1 MHLVWTGVAHVLAAR
16 GDSSLDFV
24 LQEAAQGEVFAFG
37 NSEAGNDSVLFDSR
51 TEAVPLPGRRLQLH
65 RAARSSPACHR
76 RGPGWGSSGRTP
88 PPRDGAGELVHGFI
102 TRETP
107 GYEILPDWDTLGM
120 RASQSNT
127 TVLDGA
133 VVPAERIFRKLP
145 VGPNADPLI
154 FAIFA
159 CFETLLA
166 AVYTGI
172 GERALDARRWKR
184 CKRRTSFKNGGR
196 SYAQDPDIRWKVAEA
211 AMAMDALYPQL
222 SRVAADVDD
231 LADHGS
237 QWFPRLVGLKVRAT
251 ETARTVVDLA
261 IRVSGGSSYFRG
273 SELERLYRD
282 VLAGMFHPSDD
293 ESAHNT
299 VANAWLGPLETSPRR
314 TRIGGRG
321 VLDGA
326 LDLDDLPAQPEA
338 ASAAHIE
345 AAAFQFPFAVLG
357 MLHEPAAGLGQGIL
371 RTDRQYEVLVLLH
384 IVPFPPD
391 RAAQKMFFHCSP
403 FSSFSD

>member
-1 MHLVWTGVAHVLAAR
+1 MSPEDILPDSLLERIRGRAGGYDRDNAFFHEDLEELAAAGYLKIFVPASDGGLGLGLAAAAQLQRRLATAAPATALAVNMHLVWTGVAHVLAAR

-24 LQEAAQGEVFAFG
+24 LREAAQGEIFAFG

-51 TEAVPLPGRRLQLH
+51 TTAVPQPGGGYAFTGRKIFTSL
-65 RAARSSPACHR
+65 SPAWTR
-76 RGPGWGSSGRTP
+76 LGIFGKDASAG
-88 PPRDGAGELVHGFI
+88 DGEGQLVHGFI
-102 TRETP
+102 TRDTP
-107 GYEILPDWDTLGM
+107 GYKILADWDTLGM

-127 TVLDGA
+127 TVLDSA

-172 GERALDARRWKR
+172 GERALTLAVEAVKG
-184 CKRRTSFKNGGR
+184 RTSFKNGGR
-196 SYAQDPDIRWKVAEA
+196 SYAQDPDIRWKVADA

-222 SRVAADVDD
+222 SSVAADVDA
-231 LADHGS
+231 LADHGG
-237 QWFPRLVGLKVRAT
+237 QWFPKLVGVKVSAT

-299 VANAWLGPLETSPRR
+299 VANAWLGPLDT
-314 TRIGGRG
+314 
-321 VLDGA
+321 
-326 LDLDDLPAQPEA
+326 
-338 ASAAHIE
+338 
-345 AAAFQFPFAVLG
+345 
-357 MLHEPAAGLGQGIL
+357 
-371 RTDRQYEVLVLLH
+371 
-384 IVPFPPD
+384 
-391 RAAQKMFFHCSP
+391 
-403 FSSFSD
+403 

>member
-1 MHLVWTGVAHVLAAR
+1 MTPDQILTEPLLDRIRGRAARYDQENGFFTEDLEELAAAGYLKIFVPASDGGLGLGLEAAAQLQRRLATAAPATALAINMHLVWTGVAHVLAAR

-24 LQEAAQGEVFAFG
+24 LREAAQGEIFAFG

-51 TEAVPLPGRRLQLH
+51 TVATPRADGSYSFTGRKIFTSL
-65 RAARSSPACHR
+65 SPAWTRLGIFGKDHSAR
-76 RGPGWGSSGRTP
+76 QGE
-88 PPRDGAGELVHGFI
+88 GELVHGFI
-102 TRETP
+102 TRDTA
-107 GYEILPDWDTLGM
+107 GYEILDDWDTLGM

-133 VVPAERIFRKLP
+133 VVPADRIFRKLP

-166 AVYTGI
+166 AVYTGL
-172 GERALDARRWKR
+172 GERALVLGVDAV
-184 CKRRTSFKNGGR
+184 KRRTSLKNEGR

-222 SRVAADVDD
+222 AELSRDIDGLV
-231 LADHGS
+231 DHGS

-273 SELERLYRD
+273 TELERLYRD

-299 VANAWLGPLETSPRR
+299 VANAWLGPLETP
-314 TRIGGRG
+314 
-321 VLDGA
+321 
-326 LDLDDLPAQPEA
+326 
-338 ASAAHIE
+338 
-345 AAAFQFPFAVLG
+345 
-357 MLHEPAAGLGQGIL
+357 
-371 RTDRQYEVLVLLH
+371 
-384 IVPFPPD
+384 
-391 RAAQKMFFHCSP
+391 
-403 FSSFSD
+403 

>member
-1 MHLVWTGVAHVLAAR
+1 VTPEELLPDELLERIRGRAAAYDRDNAFFHEDLQELAAAGYLKLFVPASDGGAGLGLQAAAQCQRRLATAAPATALAVNMHLVWTGVAHVLAAR
-16 GDSSLDFV
+16 GDDSLAFV
-24 LQEAAQGEVFAFG
+24 LKEAAQGEVFAFG

-51 TEAVPLPGRRLQLH
+51 TTATPAPDGGYAFAGTKIFTSL
-65 RAARSSPACHR
+65 SPAWTR
-76 RGPGWGSSGRTP
+76 LGIFGKDPAA
-88 PPRDGAGELVHGFI
+88 RDGAGELVHGFI

-107 GYEILPDWDTLGM
+107 GYKILDDWDTLGM
-120 RASQSNT
+120 RASQSAT

-133 VVPAERIFRKLP
+133 AVPADRIFRKLP

-166 AVYTGI
+166 AVYTGL
-172 GERALDARRWKR
+172 GERALTVGVETA
-184 CKRRTSFKNGGR
+184 KRRTSFKNGGR

-211 AMAMDALYPQL
+211 AMAMDNLYPQL
-222 SRVAADVDD
+222 AAVTADVDA

-237 QWFPRLVGLKVRAT
+237 QWFPKLVGLKVNAT
-251 ETARTVVDLA
+251 ETARRVVDLA

-299 VANAWLGPLETSPRR
+299 VANAWLGPLE
-314 TRIGGRG
+314 
-321 VLDGA
+321 D
-326 LDLDDLPAQPEA
+326 
-338 ASAAHIE
+338 
-345 AAAFQFPFAVLG
+345 
-357 MLHEPAAGLGQGIL
+357 
-371 RTDRQYEVLVLLH
+371 
-384 IVPFPPD
+384 
-391 RAAQKMFFHCSP
+391 
-403 FSSFSD
+403 

>member
-1 MHLVWTGVAHVLAAR
+1 MTPDQILTEPLLERIRGRAAGYDLENAFFTEDLEELAAAGYLKIFVPAADGGLGLGLAAAAQLQRRLATAAPATALAINMHLVWTGVAHVLAAR

-24 LQEAAQGEVFAFG
+24 LREAAQGEIFAFG
-37 NSEAGNDSVLFDSR
+37 NSEAGNDSVLFDSQ
-51 TEAVPLPGRRLQLH
+51 TVATPHADGSYTFTGRKIFTSL
-65 RAARSSPACHR
+65 SPAWTR
-76 RGPGWGSSGRTP
+76 LGIFGKDGSARGGE
-88 PPRDGAGELVHGFI
+88 GELVHGFLG
-102 TRETP
+102 RDAS
-107 GYEILPDWDTLGM
+107 GYEILDDWDTLGM

-127 TVLDGA
+127 TVLHGA
-133 VVPAERIFRKLP
+133 VVPADRIFRKLP

-172 GERALDARRWKR
+172 GERALALGVEAV
-184 CKRRTSFKNGGR
+184 KRRTSLKNEGR

-222 SRVAADVDD
+222 AELSRDVDEVV
-231 LADHGS
+231 DHGG

-299 VANAWLGPLETSPRR
+299 VANAWLGRLETP
-314 TRIGGRG
+314 
-321 VLDGA
+321 
-326 LDLDDLPAQPEA
+326 
-338 ASAAHIE
+338 
-345 AAAFQFPFAVLG
+345 
-357 MLHEPAAGLGQGIL
+357 
-371 RTDRQYEVLVLLH
+371 
-384 IVPFPPD
+384 
-391 RAAQKMFFHCSP
+391 
-403 FSSFSD
+403 

>member
-1 MHLVWTGVAHVLAAR
+1 MTPDQILTEPLLERIRARAARYDRENAFFTEDLEELAAAGYLRMFVPASDGGLGLGLADAAQLQRRLATAAPATALAVNMHLVWTGVAHVLAAR

-24 LQEAAQGEVFAFG
+24 LHEAAQGEIFAFG

-51 TEAVPLPGRRLQLH
+51 TAATPHADGSYSFTGRKIFTSL
-65 RAARSSPACHR
+65 SPAWTR
-76 RGPGWGSSGRTP
+76 LGIFGKDISARAGE
-88 PPRDGAGELVHGFI
+88 GELVHGFI
-102 TRETP
+102 ARDTA
-107 GYEILPDWDTLGM
+107 GYEILSDWDTLGM

-133 VVPAERIFRKLP
+133 VVPADRIFRKLP

-166 AVYTGI
+166 AVYTGL
-172 GERALDARRWKR
+172 GERALELGVDAV
-184 CKRRTSFKNGGR
+184 KRRTSFKNDGR

-222 SRVAADVDD
+222 AELSRDVDG
-231 LADHGS
+231 LADHGG
-237 QWFPRLVGLKVRAT
+237 QWFPRLVGLKVQAT

-282 VLAGMFHPSDD
+282 VLAGIFHPSDD

-299 VANAWLGPLETSPRR
+299 VANAWLGPLETP
-314 TRIGGRG
+314 
-321 VLDGA
+321 
-326 LDLDDLPAQPEA
+326 
-338 ASAAHIE
+338 
-345 AAAFQFPFAVLG
+345 
-357 MLHEPAAGLGQGIL
+357 
-371 RTDRQYEVLVLLH
+371 
-384 IVPFPPD
+384 
-391 RAAQKMFFHCSP
+391 
-403 FSSFSD
+403 

>member
-1 MHLVWTGVAHVLAAR
+1 MTPDQILTEPLLERIRGRAAGYDRENQFFTEDLEELAAAGYLKIFVPAADGGLGLGLAAAAQLQKRLATAAPATALAINMHLVWTGVAHLLAAR
-16 GDSSLDFV
+16 GDTSLDFV
-24 LQEAAQGEVFAFG
+24 LREAAQGEIFAFG
-37 NSEAGNDSVLFDSR
+37 NSEAGNDSVLFDSQ
-51 TEAVPLPGRRLQLH
+51 TVATPHADGSYTFTGRKIFTSL
-65 RAARSSPACHR
+65 SPAWTR
-76 RGPGWGSSGRTP
+76 LGIFGKDSSARAGE
-88 PPRDGAGELVHGFI
+88 GELVHGFLG
-102 TRETP
+102 RDAS
-107 GYEILPDWDTLGM
+107 GYEILDDWDTLGM

-127 TVLDGA
+127 TVLNGA
-133 VVPAERIFRKLP
+133 MVPADRIFRKLP

-172 GERALDARRWKR
+172 GERALALGVEAV
-184 CKRRTSFKNGGR
+184 KRRTSFKNEGR

-222 SRVAADVDD
+222 AELSRDVDGVV
-231 LADHGS
+231 DHGS

-299 VANAWLGPLETSPRR
+299 VANAWLGKLETP
-314 TRIGGRG
+314 
-321 VLDGA
+321 
-326 LDLDDLPAQPEA
+326 
-338 ASAAHIE
+338 
-345 AAAFQFPFAVLG
+345 
-357 MLHEPAAGLGQGIL
+357 
-371 RTDRQYEVLVLLH
+371 
-384 IVPFPPD
+384 
-391 RAAQKMFFHCSP
+391 
-403 FSSFSD
+403 